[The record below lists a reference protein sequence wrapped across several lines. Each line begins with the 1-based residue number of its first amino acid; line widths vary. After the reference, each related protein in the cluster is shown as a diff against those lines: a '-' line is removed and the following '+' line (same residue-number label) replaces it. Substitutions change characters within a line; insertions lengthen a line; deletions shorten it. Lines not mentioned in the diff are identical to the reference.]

1 MKTLR
6 SQAGCFSVRGNGLRP
21 CLVSLIPLRVEIDTH
36 QVPHNMALC
45 QFKHYIVK
53 KENNTNFKIATEK
66 NNQKYNLLK
75 KKMEERFLFCLLFR
89 GNSSVI
95 ACFNQILTKVKQ
107 YNLMNYSSQFF

>member
-36 QVPHNMALC
+36 QVPHTMALC

-66 NNQKYNLLK
+66 NNQKYNLSK
-75 KKMEERFLFCLLFR
+75 KKKDGGKVFILLAFSR
-89 GNSSVI
+89 ELISYR
-95 ACFNQILTKVKQ
+95 L
-107 YNLMNYSSQFF
+107 L